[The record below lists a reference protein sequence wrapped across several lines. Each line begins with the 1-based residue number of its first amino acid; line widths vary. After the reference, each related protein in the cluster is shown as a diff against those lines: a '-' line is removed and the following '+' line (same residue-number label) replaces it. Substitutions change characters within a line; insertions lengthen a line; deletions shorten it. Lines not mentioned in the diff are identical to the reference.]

1 MKIGKGLPSC
11 LKRLK
16 EGEPFPDD
24 FWNYAVN
31 PITGFPSE
39 TMTRSNYER
48 EQVKYHVTPSK
59 DIFNDYH

>member
-1 MKIGKGLPSC
+1 MKVKKGLPKG
-11 LKRLK
+11 LKQLK
-16 EGEPFPDD
+16 YGEPFPDD

-39 TMTRSNYER
+39 TMTRSSYER
-48 EQVKYHVTPSK
+48 EQVKYHITPSK